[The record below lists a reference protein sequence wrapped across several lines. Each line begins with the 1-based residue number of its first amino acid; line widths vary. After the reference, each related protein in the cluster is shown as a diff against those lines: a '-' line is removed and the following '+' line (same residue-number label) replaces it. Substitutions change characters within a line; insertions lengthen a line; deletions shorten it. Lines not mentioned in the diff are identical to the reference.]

1 MCPHLLALYLLCW
14 WPPLGLTL
22 VGQLQAST
30 QPFTVVSER
39 TPVARTRRYTLMGGA
54 GSQDQPRSQTP
65 ASSDP
70 LSNEGSGREC
80 RVLKGNGGS
89 GSRPCR
95 QMLGNGVCAAW
106 TAWAS
111 CQAQESSQCRHV
123 RQSLPGPTQ
132 MSLASFPAF
141 CIFISFPEGFLVP
154 PPSLLPP
161 RQLLSL
167 STSGMRPACP
177 TLSQSSSGDLA
188 VWVLPWWWAP

>member
-1 MCPHLLALYLLCW
+1 M
-14 WPPLGLTL
+14 
-22 VGQLQAST
+22 GQLQAYT

-39 TPVARTRRYTLMGGA
+39 TPVARERCSTLIGGA

-65 ASSDP
+65 SPSAP
-70 LSNEGSGREC
+70 LSYEGDGKEC
-80 RVLKGNGGS
+80 RFLKGNGGS
-89 GSRPCR
+89 GSRTCR

-111 CQAQESSQCRHV
+111 CQAQESSKCRHV

-161 RQLLSL
+161 QQLLAIPASR
-167 STSGMRPACP
+167 MWPACP
-177 TLSQSSSGDLA
+177 TLSQSSSVGLA
-188 VWVLPWWWAP
+188 VWVLQWWRTP